1 MFHGRLERIGHRPL
15 VKQLDTSG
23 GIRDL
28 GQQINFGG
36 DIVPIIKHGDG
47 PIEEGTPPGVEVREL
62 VNAAQGS
69 ESLNV
74 GVVTIY
80 PSTRVPR
87 HIHANTEQA
96 VVVLEGKLTVI
107 LGKNRHALEAG
118 DAALIPAGGTHGY
131 VNASAEPARILVV
144 YPTHEVEQ
152 VITSIEHSSG
162 YQSEAGLRGNL
173 SPDGSY
179 TGGTR

>member
-1 MFHGRLERIGHRPL
+1 L
-15 VKQLDTSG
+15 
-23 GIRDL
+23 
-28 GQQINFGG
+28 
-36 DIVPIIKHGDG
+36 PIIKHGDG
-47 PIEEGTPPGVEVREL
+47 SIEEGTPPGVEVRNL

-74 GVVTIY
+74 GVVTVY

-107 LGKNRHALEAG
+107 LGKARHALGVG
-118 DAALIPAGGTHGY
+118 DVALIPAGGTHGY
-131 VNASAEPARILVV
+131 VNATAEPARILVV
-144 YPTHEVEQ
+144 YPTHHVEQ
-152 VITSIEHSSG
+152 VLTSIEHSSG
-162 YQSEAGLRGNL
+162 YQSEAGLVGNL
-173 SPDGSY
+173 RADGSY